1 MLFIYFQPRR
11 SLVRSEAH
19 DHQDMGLCD
28 QFLPNGGPKAVAF
41 EKYSGYTQS
50 DYKKLDDLICQNI
63 INAKFEDRGINEQ
76 GHNMV
81 LISLLLIC
89 KITGFC

>member
-1 MLFIYFQPRR
+1 MCTSILHEIENKKI
-11 SLVRSEAH
+11 LITGAT
-19 DHQDMGLCD
+19 GLI
-28 QFLPNGGPKAVAF
+28 G
-41 EKYSGYTQS
+41 
-50 DYKKLDDLICQNI
+50 QNI

-76 GHNMV
+76 GHNMA